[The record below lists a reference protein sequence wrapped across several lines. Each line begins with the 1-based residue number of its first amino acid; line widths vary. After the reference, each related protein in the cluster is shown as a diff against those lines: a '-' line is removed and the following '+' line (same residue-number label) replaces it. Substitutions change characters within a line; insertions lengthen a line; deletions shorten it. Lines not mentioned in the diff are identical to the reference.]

1 MTHKAILQA
10 IQTQLPTRTTGLTR
24 TSSIILDVKLF
35 GCRTIGKVPASP
47 LLENPVLLLPQII
60 MIPAVKKIFADATSG
75 NLWTNRTPQKLS
87 RMGVNGTTPGI
98 IGHACGIS
106 ETSSLDLI
114 GIIGATASPYGLNK
128 IQKIWN
134 IWKSIFL
141 DLRHS
146 NKLDTSIHRQFANN
160 LVVPP
165 IFSEL
170 IGDKLPDGSIR
181 DIYTR
186 CRMKVAADPVN
197 ILAPQFVD

>member
-1 MTHKAILQA
+1 
-10 IQTQLPTRTTGLTR
+10 
-24 TSSIILDVKLF
+24 
-35 GCRTIGKVPASP
+35 
-47 LLENPVLLLPQII
+47 

-146 NKLDTSIHRQFANN
+146 NKLDTSINQKFTNN
-160 LVVPP
+160 MVAPP
-165 IFSEL
+165 VFDEVL
-170 IGDKLPDGSIR
+170 GDKLSNSSVR
-181 DIYTR
+181 DLYMR
-186 CRMKVAADPVN
+186 CIINLVADSVN
-197 ILAPQFVD
+197 LPAPQFVDLGLSTINVLNKGDSLCTPATRVGGPVYVAHGSAPDHNFEKVTAVR